1 VILIVVCLAVVI
13 AIVTGVAFLV
23 VRPLLKGNRPRRA

>member
-1 VILIVVCLAVVI
+1 MILFIVCAAVVI

-23 VRPLLKGNRPRRA
+23 VRPLLKGNRRTR

>member
-1 VILIVVCLAVVI
+1 MILVVVCVAVVI

-23 VRPLLKGNRPRRA
+23 VRPLLKGNRRAR

>member
-1 VILIVVCLAVVI
+1 VILLVVCLAVVV

-23 VRPLLKGNRPRRA
+23 VRPLLKGNPAPR